1 MHFDK
6 SVNPPVFWKS
16 IDNLDFE
23 EEMKD
28 NEAKM
33 ANREEIE
40 HENDFIQSIIYE
52 TEEFSIT
59 VLVEKEGVD
68 YQHEIVVNRCPKGNP
83 DASCISNFVLS
94 FLLYPNQS

>member
-1 MHFDK
+1 M
-6 SVNPPVFWKS
+6 SE
-16 IDNLDFE
+16 LDFS
-23 EEMKD
+23 EEMKS

-33 ANREEIE
+33 ANREEIQHDNE
-40 HENDFIQSIIYE
+40 FVQSIVYE

-94 FLLYPNQS
+94 FLFYPN